1 MFSPDWFALCTGMH
15 FVLLQGV
22 RLVILVPRP
31 SQHFFQKHDA
41 DAKTFIKSAIL
52 FLPYFLYS
60 TLETTFDTT
69 VTTEVNGRSIPALA
83 ARSSPMSW
91 RLGQSQTPRLQAG
104 DAPSMPS
111 SYAAPRASTTATSTT
126 TGRYSGH
133 SDPSRFVYTSA
144 ELDGA
149 GACRQRAGRTE
160 GVQCCS
166 HTRETVSGD
175 RSMTEIIP
183 LMCS

>member
-1 MFSPDWFALCTGMH
+1 MSLP
-15 FVLLQGV
+15 
-22 RLVILVPRP
+22 
-31 SQHFFQKHDA
+31 
-41 DAKTFIKSAIL
+41 L
-52 FLPYFLYS
+52 FLTS

-111 SYAAPRASTTATSTT
+111 GYAAPRASTTGAGTT

-133 SDPSRFVYTSA
+133 SDPSRFVY
-144 ELDGA
+144 
-149 GACRQRAGRTE
+149 
-160 GVQCCS
+160 
-166 HTRETVSGD
+166 
-175 RSMTEIIP
+175 I
-183 LMCS
+183 